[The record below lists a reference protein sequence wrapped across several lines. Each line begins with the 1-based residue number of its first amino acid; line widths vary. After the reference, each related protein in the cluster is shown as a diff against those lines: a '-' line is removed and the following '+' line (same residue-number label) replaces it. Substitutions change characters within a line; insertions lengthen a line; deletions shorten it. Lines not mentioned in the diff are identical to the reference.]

1 MGVSMDDGTSADT
14 QIQTGAADD
23 ALWSKTVRTY
33 RPGDW
38 AHYALAI
45 PGLALGL
52 LILWI
57 AITRGTLFESW
68 ATPVAILALLAYAW
82 FALTK
87 KVNRRT
93 VTLDAERLRAAD
105 GPLPSLAR
113 TIDVPVDQVRKVEVN
128 QVTRLTMPPVSR
140 VKTYDVD
147 ASGVPGHIFKRLPT
161 REEADALKA
170 GLGNTLVRIRQR

>member
-1 MGVSMDDGTSADT
+1 MDDRVSMDAE
-14 QIQTGAADD
+14 IQTEKTEEAV
-23 ALWSKTVRTY
+23 WSTTKRTY

-45 PGLALGL
+45 PGFALGL
-52 LILWI
+52 FILWI

-68 ATPVAILALLAYAW
+68 ATPVVIVVLVAYAW

-93 VTLDAERLRAAD
+93 VTLDAEGLRASD

-113 TIDVPVDQVRKVEVN
+113 KIDVPVGQVGKIQVN

-147 ASGVPGHIFKRLPT
+147 AAGVAGHLFKRLPT
-161 REEADALKA
+161 REEADVLKA
-170 GLGNTLVRIRQR
+170 GLGNALIRIRHR